1 MKHSG
6 DEAFLAGG
14 SEMAEMTRAMDWSD
28 TAVGPPQ
35 AWPQSL
41 KTAVNICLSS
51 RYPIVVW
58 WGNPAYTMFYNDG
71 YIPILG
77 VTKHPGWLG
86 RSGRECWSE
95 IWPIVGPMLDS
106 VFVTGEA
113 TWSED
118 LLLVMHRNVP
128 REENY
133 FTFSYSPIRDDNGA
147 IGGIF
152 CACYETTGRVVGERR
167 LRILR
172 DLSRAGAE
180 AKTAE
185 DACDVAAETLAGNS
199 ADIPFALFY
208 LLDDDGRHARLAAT
222 TGLEAGSVAAP
233 HRIDLGDKTDAS
245 WPLRRVIDTAAADLV
260 KDISEKFGPLPGGP
274 WPESPEA
281 ALIVPIAAPGQ
292 SGPTGFLIS
301 GLSPRRVLDADYRS
315 FLDLVAGHIGTSIA
329 NARAYEE
336 ARERAE
342 ALAAIDRAKTA
353 FFSNVSHEFRTPLT
367 LMMGPLEDAL
377 AQSDGLAPE
386 DRERLELAHRNSLRL
401 LKLVNTLLDFSR
413 IEAGRIQASY
423 VATDLP
429 AFTAELASVFRSA
442 VERAGMK
449 LIIDCPPLSETVYVD
464 REMWEKIVLNLI
476 SNAFKFTFEGE
487 IEVSLRQV
495 DSTVQLTVR
504 DTGTGIPADEIPS
517 LFERFHRVKGARGR
531 SYEGSGIGLALVQEL
546 IKLHGGS
553 VRVES
558 EVDRGSRFIV
568 SIPLGKAHLPA
579 QRIAASR
586 SLASTGLRTE
596 AYIEEVLR
604 WLPDTIAPLGD
615 ESAKHLLE
623 YSDADGL
630 GSLPATCAPRLTP
643 YFARRRQCRHARICA
658 AAPVPAR
665 IRGRGSP

>member
-1 MKHSG
+1 
-6 DEAFLAGG
+6 
-14 SEMAEMTRAMDWSD
+14 MDWSD

-245 WPLRRVIDTAAADLV
+245 WPLRRVVDTAAADLV

-315 FLDLVAGHIGTSIA
+315 FLDLVAGQIATAIA

-336 ARERAE
+336 ERERAE
-342 ALAAIDRAKTA
+342 ALAAIDRAKTT

-377 AQSDGLAPE
+377 AQSDGLSPERSRAPGA
-386 DRERLELAHRNSLRL
+386 RASQCFASAQAGQYAAGFFAHRSRPNPGVVRADGPGRVHGRTGQRLSLCDRTRRAEAYRRL
-401 LKLVNTLLDFSR
+401 PATFRDRSMSTAKCGKRSSSICSPTPSSSR
-413 IEAGRIQASY
+413 SKERSRFRCDGSTHR
-423 VATDLP
+423 ATDRARYRDGHSGGRDP
-429 AFTAELASVFRSA
+429 SPVRAFPPRQR
-442 VERAGMK
+442 RA
-449 LIIDCPPLSETVYVD
+449 
-464 REMWEKIVLNLI
+464 R
-476 SNAFKFTFEGE
+476 
-487 IEVSLRQV
+487 
-495 DSTVQLTVR
+495 
-504 DTGTGIPADEIPS
+504 
-517 LFERFHRVKGARGR
+517 R

-546 IKLHGGS
+546 VKLHGGS

-579 QRIAASR
+579 ERIAAARPWLRPVCGPRPISR
-586 SLASTGLRTE
+586 RSCAGCLMPRRTARGRIAEHPTRTHWLQTASAASSSLRAP
-596 AYIEEVLR
+596 
-604 WLPDTIAPLGD
+604 PDTVFCSRTTMP
-615 ESAKHLLE
+615 
-623 YSDADGL
+623 
-630 GSLPATCAPRLTP
+630 TCANT
-643 YFARRRQCRHARICA
+643 C
-658 AAPVPAR
+658 
-665 IRGRGSP
+665 GGS